1 VLLRRLRAEEVPVTK
16 PSTHTTRWGISLIAF
31 CAIAV
36 LCAFSATA
44 SASERSSRVV
54 VMEDAGAGSGPERAV
69 QGLGGRVDREIP
81 IINGFSARMPR
92 SAVRALRGTPG
103 VLSVHAD
110 RRFKLRSTTDVSA
123 APSTTLDTLRSAV
136 GAEAV
141 SGGPVD
147 VALIDSG
154 VSPDAALAG
163 HVIDGPDFSE
173 DARVDELRNL
183 DAFGHGTHLAGIIA
197 AVAPQARVV
206 NVKVADNDGS
216 TTLGRLLSGID
227 WTVRRGDRNGFNVR
241 VLNLAFGAEPERSYR
256 SDPLAFAVERAWDEG
271 LTVVTSAGNGGD
283 ASESLDSPAYDPYV
297 IAVGAE
303 DSGGTATLDDDGMA
317 LFSSRGS
324 ASRSPDVVAPGV
336 AILSTRVPGSFLDEA
351 FPAARIGDGFRGSGT
366 SQAAAVVSGT
376 AALLVGE
383 RPRLVPDQVK
393 ALLRS
398 TARPLADTDESLQGA
413 GVVNVAAAT
422 RSPATNLRQRFP
434 DARIGGWLRG
444 AVSNQFA
451 VENPKSSRWSGNRW
465 TGNRWTGNRWTG
477 SRWTSTAW
485 SGNRWTGN
493 RWTGNRWTG
502 NRWTGNRWTSVEWG
516 GGS

>member
-1 VLLRRLRAEEVPVTK
+1 MNK
-16 PSTHTTRWGISLIAF
+16 ISTHSTCWGISLTA
-31 CAIAV
+31 CWAIAV
-36 LCAFSATA
+36 LCTFSSAA
-44 SASERSSRVV
+44 SAHERSSRVV

-103 VLSVHAD
+103 VLAVHTD
-110 RRFKLRSTTDVSA
+110 RRFELRSTADA
-123 APSTTLDTLRSAV
+123 PIAPSTTLDTLRTAV
-136 GAEAV
+136 GAESVA
-141 SGGPVD
+141 GGRVD
-147 VALIDSG
+147 VALVDSG

-163 HVIDGPDFSE
+163 HVVNGADFSE

-206 NVKVADNDGS
+206 NVKVAGNDGS
-216 TTLGRLLSGID
+216 TTLGRILSGID
-227 WTVRRGDRNGFNVR
+227 WTVRRGDRDGLNVR
-241 VLNLAFGAEPERSYR
+241 VLNLAFGAEPGRSYR
-256 SDPLAFAVERAWDEG
+256 NDPLAFAVERAWDEG
-271 LTVVTSAGNGGD
+271 LTVVTSAGNGGH

-303 DSGGTATLDDDGMA
+303 DSGGTATLADDGMA

-324 ASRSPDVVAPGV
+324 ETRSPDVVAPGV
-336 AILSTRVPGSFLDEA
+336 AILSTRVPGSFLDES
-351 FPAARIGDGFRGSGT
+351 FPAAQIGDGFRGSGT
-366 SQAAAVVSGT
+366 SQAAAVVSGA
-376 AALLVGE
+376 AALLIGE
-383 RPRLVPDQVK
+383 RSRLVPDQVK

-398 TARPLADTDESLQGA
+398 TARPLAATDESLQGA
-413 GVVNVAAAT
+413 DVVNVAAAL
-422 RSPATNLRQRFP
+422 RAPATNLRQRFP
-434 DARIGGWLRG
+434 EARIGGWLRS

-451 VENPKSSRWSGNRW
+451 VENPRSSR
-465 TGNRWTGNRWTG
+465 
-477 SRWTSTAW
+477 W

-502 NRWTGNRWTSVEWG
+502 NRWTGNRWTGNRWTGSVWTGNRWTSVEWG

>member
-1 VLLRRLRAEEVPVTK
+1 VTK
-16 PSTHTTRWGISLIAF
+16 ISTHTTRWGISLTAF
-31 CAIAV
+31 WAIAV
-36 LCAFSATA
+36 LCTFSSAA
-44 SASERSSRVV
+44 SAHERSSQVV
-54 VMEDAGAGSGPERAV
+54 VMEHAGAGNGPERAV

-81 IINGFSARMPR
+81 IVNGFSARIPR

-103 VLSVHAD
+103 VQSVNAD
-110 RRFKLRSTTDVSA
+110 RRFKLRSTVDAPA
-123 APSTTLDTLRSAV
+123 APSTTLDTLRTAV
-136 GAEAV
+136 GAETAV
-141 SGGPVD
+141 GGPVD

-163 HVIDGPDFSE
+163 HVVDGPDFSD

-206 NVKVADNDGS
+206 NVKVADSDGS
-216 TTLGRLLSGID
+216 TTLGRLLSAID
-227 WTVRRGDRNGFNVR
+227 WTVRRGDRDGLDVR

-256 SDPLAFAVERAWDEG
+256 SDPLAYAVERAWDRG

-297 IAVGAE
+297 IAAGAE

-324 ASRSPDVVAPGV
+324 ETRSPDVVAPGV

-351 FPAARIGDGFRGSGT
+351 FPGARIGDGFRGSGT
-366 SQAAAVVSGT
+366 SQAAAVVSGA
-376 AALLVGE
+376 AALLVGA

-398 TARPLADTDESLQGA
+398 TARPLAATDESLQGA
-413 GVVNVAAAT
+413 GVVDVAAALGA
-422 RSPATNLRQRFP
+422 PATDARQRFP

-444 AVSNQFA
+444 AVGNQFA
-451 VENPKSSRWSGNRW
+451 VENLKGS
-465 TGNRWTGNRWTG
+465 RWTG
-477 SRWTSTAW
+477 SRWTGS
-485 SGNRWTGN
+485 RWTGS
-493 RWTGNRWTG
+493 RWTGSRWTG
-502 NRWTGNRWTSVEWG
+502 SRWTGSRWTGSRWTGSRWTGSRWTGSRWTSVEWG